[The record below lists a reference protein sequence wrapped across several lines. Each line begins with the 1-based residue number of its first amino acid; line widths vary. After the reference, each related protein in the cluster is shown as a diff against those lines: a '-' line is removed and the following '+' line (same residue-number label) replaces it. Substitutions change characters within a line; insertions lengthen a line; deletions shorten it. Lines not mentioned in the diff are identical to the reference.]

1 MPRSVGEAAPDFSLY
16 DTNKKLITLSSFHGK
31 RVVLLFF
38 PFAFSSVCTKEMCE
52 MESVYADYEE
62 LDAEIIAVS
71 VDSLYTHKKFKE
83 IYNLRFTLLSDF
95 NKEVSAL
102 YDVLDTNFA
111 FGYRGVS
118 RRASFVIDPAG
129 IIAFAEVLP
138 SPGDYPDMTRLKQT
152 VMNLR

>member
-16 DTNKKLITLSSFHGK
+16 DTDKKLIALSSFHGK